1 MKQKIT
7 GMNPKASCGI
17 LYPPLCGIVQLANSA
32 TLRFRNW
39 SFNNKILKEERGVSF
54 EEILDST
61 FLGAEKHR
69 TRTNQ
74 MVLLYEY
81 KKHVWVVPC
90 VVEDK
95 YIFLKTMFPSR
106 KYTKIFKNQEG
117 EK

>member
-1 MKQKIT
+1 MKKI
-7 GMNPKASCGI
+7 KWDEAK
-17 LYPPLCGIVQLANSA
+17 
-32 TLRFRNW
+32 
-39 SFNNKILKEERGVSF
+39 NKILKEERGVSF

-69 TRTNQ
+69 TRNNQ

-81 KKHVWVVPC
+81 RKYVWVVPC

-95 YIFLKTMFPSR
+95 YIFLKTIFPSR
-106 KYTKIFKNQEG
+106 KYTKMFKSKES

>member
-1 MKQKIT
+1 MS
-7 GMNPKASCGI
+7 PKASCGV
-17 LYPPLCGIVQLANSA
+17 LNPPLHGIVQLTNFA

-39 SFNNKILKEERGVSF
+39 SFNNKILKKERGVSF

-69 TRTNQ
+69 TRNNQ

-81 KKHVWVVPC
+81 KKYVWVVPC

-106 KYTKIFKNQEG
+106 KYTKMFKSKEG